1 MLKAIVEEA
10 AIRRCQR
17 RFVQGMRAALTDR
30 YAVRLGHPGA
40 SASARVSWCEGLG
53 IWYCFRRQGT
63 DRYGNIFGVRRP
75 GDHASLSITCE
86 INVPVRGIDRRFG
99 GVFAR
104 DEAGH
109 IFLVHRGRLG
119 GGRKGVGKTLF
130 EEHYRGLWTN
140 LEDGD
145 GRSTVAVVGM
155 LSSPRFPRQVGQFVR
170 KIDRIKQRAH
180 LLAARQLEIF
190 ADGAAGGE
198 VPERDMA
205 ATPPDLPGLSDH
217 GIVLEDLAG
226 TLVRRGRRLRGDG
239 RRDLTVVDE
248 RDRIAVL
255 FEICADASPAG
266 LSAGLGRLLL
276 EGAALPHRPT
286 LVLVLPEQPTAEL
299 AETLV
304 HLDIAV
310 CTYAWE
316 EDSAVFSGLDRLL
329 SPLR

>member
-1 MLKAIVEEA
+1 MLKAIVEEG

-17 RFVQGMRAALTDR
+17 RLARGMRAALTDR

-53 IWYCFRRQGT
+53 IWFCFRRQGA
-63 DRYGNIFGVRRP
+63 DRYGNIFGVRKP
-75 GDHASLSITCE
+75 GGQASLSITCE
-86 INVPVRGIDRRFG
+86 INVPVRGIDRRLG

-104 DEAGH
+104 DEAGRV
-109 IFLVHRGRLG
+109 FLVHRGRLG
-119 GGRKGVGKTLF
+119 GGKKGVGKTLF
-130 EEHYRGLWTN
+130 EEHYRGLWTG

-155 LSSPRFPRQVGQFVR
+155 VASPRFPRQVGQFVR
-170 KIDRIKQRAH
+170 KIDRIKERAH

-190 ADGAAGGE
+190 EDGAAGGE
-198 VPERDMA
+198 WVNRDVEA
-205 ATPPDLPGLSDH
+205 ASPDLQGLSDY
-217 GIVLEDLAG
+217 GIVLQDLAG
-226 TLVRRGRRLRGDG
+226 TLARRGLRARSDS
-239 RRDLTVVDE
+239 RRDLYLVDGQSRE
-248 RDRIAVL
+248 TAL
-255 FEICADASPAG
+255 FQLCVDPSEAA

-299 AETLV
+299 AATLV
-304 HLDIAV
+304 HLGIAV

-316 EDSAVFSGLDRLL
+316 EDAAVFSGLDHLL
-329 SPLR
+329 SPSR